1 MLISSYHSALR
12 TKSDKTPVDLE
23 CSLHRKVFFRIFSF
37 VRRAIE
43 RNSGLFDAEAH
54 GYYKLSSTSA
64 GCVAVLLL
72 QSPLMYDFAT
82 EVPKRSAKLKNFDLS
97 AVNDLADL
105 STPEVSFDLHNF
117 IDVSNN
123 VPADTLLAD
132 ILAEESARTV
142 TSTAP
147 VTTIPSVNFGF
158 PMPQSAGFGSDRY
171 GSEAGIKQEPTAG
184 IETHNGFTSRSTG
197 GYTFASL
204 PQLPDPA
211 LNSAVFGG
219 DQREVINFKGD
230 DKKSKKLLDKASD
243 EYRRRR
249 ERNNI
254 AVRKSREKAKQ
265 RCKDTEKRV
274 CDLVSE
280 NDKLRKR
287 VELLSKELSVL
298 KNLLSNVGVAPENTN
313 KNM

>member
-1 MLISSYHSALR
+1 
-12 TKSDKTPVDLE
+12 
-23 CSLHRKVFFRIFSF
+23 
-37 VRRAIE
+37 
-43 RNSGLFDAEAH
+43 
-54 GYYKLSSTSA
+54 
-64 GCVAVLLL
+64 
-72 QSPLMYDFAT
+72 MYDFAAD
-82 EVPKRSAKLKNFDLS
+82 VPKRSAKLKNLDLS
-97 AVNDLADL
+97 AVPDLPDL

-117 IDVSNN
+117 IDVSNQ

-132 ILAEESARTV
+132 ILAEESERSAT
-142 TSTAP
+142 TAP
-147 VTTIPSVNFGF
+147 VTTIPGVNFGF

-184 IETHNGFTSRSTG
+184 IETHSSFTSRSTG
-197 GYTFASL
+197 GYTFAGL
-204 PQLPDPA
+204 PQLPDSA
-211 LNSAVFGG
+211 LNTAVFGG
-219 DQREVINFKGD
+219 DQREVVSFKGE
-230 DKKSKKLLDKASD
+230 DKKSSKKLLDKASD

-298 KNLLSNVGVAPENTN
+298 KNLLSNVGVAPENAS
-313 KNM
+313 KNME